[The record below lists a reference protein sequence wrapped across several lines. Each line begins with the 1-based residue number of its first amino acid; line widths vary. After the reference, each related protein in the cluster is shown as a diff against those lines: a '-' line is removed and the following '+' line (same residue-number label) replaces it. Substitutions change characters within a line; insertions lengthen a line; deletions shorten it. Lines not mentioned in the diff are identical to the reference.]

1 MKNGY
6 LSADEILQRTAHLIG
21 ARTGLIAPPNE
32 IRLEGGNPE
41 VLVYTSMLSAL
52 DKALP
57 HIELQNQDGLPMAG
71 SGSSTTREYAKAK
84 AICEA
89 LERYCNISYDSSK
102 VVVTT
107 ADELGDKAVD
117 LDSFPIGSDEEYA
130 NPAGSHFRPRRDQ
143 NMRWYKCYS
152 LTAGKDVWVPFS
164 SVYISTPFSYSAEA
178 FTVPISTGSAIAGNY
193 ERAVVSGALEVMERD
208 ALSITWLQSLPL
220 KQIDYSG
227 CTNPEFWQRL
237 HSIQA
242 SGIEQTFYDAT
253 MDYGLPT
260 VYALQKAPN
269 SDLNLLVMAATR
281 FNMEDAMIR
290 VMDEACSSRTA
301 LEHLVRKPKLFDPND
316 FASFTRLTDGAVFY
330 GDKKNEHVFDFLMKN
345 PDSIA
350 LEDTASIDVRDEHH
364 MLQELIERCHRY
376 NLDLIVADM
385 TIPQLQEIGLY
396 VVRVIIPQLMPL
408 TTNYNMKYSKTPRL
422 YSTPA
427 NLGFDVQP
435 LEKLNPWPQPF
446 A

>member
-6 LSADEILQRTAHLIG
+6 LSAEEILERTAHLIG
-21 ARTGLIAPPNE
+21 GRTGLIEPPVE

-52 DKALP
+52 DKAAP
-57 HIELQNQDGLPMAG
+57 HIQLQSQDGLPMAG
-71 SGSSTTREYAKAK
+71 SGSSTTRDYAKAK

-89 LERYCNISYDSSK
+89 LERYCNISYDNNK
-102 VVVTT
+102 VVV
-107 ADELGDKAVD
+107 AKASELGDDAVD
-117 LDSFPIGSDEEYA
+117 LDTFPVGSDEEYA
-130 NPAGSHFRPRRDQ
+130 NPSASHFRPRTDK

-152 LTAGKDVWVPFS
+152 LTAGKEVWVPFS

-220 KQIDYSG
+220 KKIDYSG

-237 HSIQA
+237 HSIES

-260 VYALQKAPN
+260 VYALQKAEH

-301 LEHLVRKPKLFDPND
+301 LEHLVRKPKLYNPDD
-316 FASFTRLTDGAVFY
+316 FSTFTRLTDGAVYY
-330 GDKKNEHVFDFLMKN
+330 GDKQNEHVFDFLTKN
-345 PDSIA
+345 PEIIT
-350 LEDTASIDVRDEHH
+350 LENTANINVKDENH
-364 MLQELIERCHRY
+364 MLEELIERCHDN

-408 TTNYNMKYSKTPRL
+408 TTNFNMKYSMTERL
-422 YSTPA
+422 YSTPEK
-427 NLGFDVQP
+427 LGFDVKSAAQ
-435 LEKLNPWPQPF
+435 LNPWPQPF